1 MDYAARRK
9 LLAIS
14 TVTAGTLMLS
24 PVVITPHETPV
35 PIRVASAS
43 VQLTDAWS
51 QLVNDTIISTYL
63 LGQLAVGANK
73 TYPLPNPIFIA
84 PVAAQLVI
92 NPLIYAVQLVTGQ
105 GAQIPTEIIAHI
117 NNVAV
122 VVTAIGKDIPPAVV
136 KQIQTPFI
144 AAKDAID
151 SITTSGNPL
160 LGLLEAPAVFLNEAL
175 NSEYGLLSLKGPI
188 AVGFIIRNVLATAL
202 YTAPPA
208 VVLPFKKPATATLTP
223 TVAAKPVTP
232 KFAAPSGVAG
242 SARAGSKK
250 ASANS
255 SRKAG
260 AAKAGTGKPGQGHG
274 KRG

>member
-1 MDYAARRK
+1 MEHAARRK
-9 LLAIS
+9 LLAIT

-24 PVVITPHETPV
+24 PVIVTPHQTPV
-35 PIRVASAS
+35 PIRVASTS

-105 GAQIPTEIIAHI
+105 GAQIPPTEIIAHI

-122 VVTAIGKDIPPAVV
+122 VVTAIGKDVPPAVV

-175 NSEYGLLSLKGPI
+175 NSEYGS
-188 AVGFIIRNVLATAL
+188 
-202 YTAPPA
+202 
-208 VVLPFKKPATATLTP
+208 
-223 TVAAKPVTP
+223 
-232 KFAAPSGVAG
+232 
-242 SARAGSKK
+242 SA
-250 ASANS
+250 
-255 SRKAG
+255 
-260 AAKAGTGKPGQGHG
+260 
-274 KRG
+274 

>member
-1 MDYAARRK
+1 MDNAARRK
-9 LLAIS
+9 LLTVSA
-14 TVTAGTLMLS
+14 VTAGTLILS
-24 PVVITPHETPV
+24 PVIVTPHQTPV
-35 PIRVASAS
+35 PIRVSSAS

-51 QLVNDTIISTYL
+51 QLINDTIISTYL
-63 LGQLAVGANK
+63 LGQLAVGANS

-105 GAQIPTEIIAHI
+105 GANVPAAIIAHI
-117 NNVAV
+117 NNVADV
-122 VVTAIGKDIPPAVV
+122 AAAIGKDVPPAIA

-144 AAKDAID
+144 AAKDAIE
-151 SITTSGNPL
+151 SITASGNPL

-208 VVLPFKKPATATLTP
+208 VVLPFKKPAATLSPTVTATTG
-223 TVAAKPVTP
+223 TP
-232 KFAAPSGVAG
+232 KAAAPSGTAS
-242 SARAGSKK
+242 SARPKPK
-250 ASANS
+250 ASAGS
-255 SRKAG
+255 GRTAA
-260 AAKAGTGKPGQGHG
+260 AAKASDTKSGAHSR
-274 KRG
+274 RG